1 MRNSISWKSDLL
13 DRLRGHAANPDVLCD
28 VELAL
33 TLASEVC
40 TKEPA
45 SVVPALLS
53 ANPVPGLNPP
63 SLSERHCGLIAR
75 ARTLLRC
82 RGEMRWQSML
92 RSYNSESE
100 LVRMYDPGGDG
111 PAIRREP
118 SICPDRYD
126 IYILALSSPPPY
138 SDRTLVAAEPGE
150 YWFPVRGDDGR
161 GPLQWHSVS
170 FTEEDIAGVPVVES
184 QTLSSPRSREPLR
197 IPWSD
202 LRQTAEWMDQ
212 RDDENWLRRLDSMRV
227 DMELDGNKSPQ
238 DLILDG
244 LFHLVGMVSSGK
256 STLMDITAVWAGRS
270 GLRIMLVVGDNV
282 DVTTRVERFRNFGLN
297 SVPIMGLGGR
307 KRRMEQMERVAISEA
322 NGRPAWKDPRLKW
335 VSPICPIIGFGT
347 SDIADMQP
355 GSEPC
360 ESLREKADL
369 KAVRRS
375 CPLMSACPVHLAR
388 NRVMDASIWVGT
400 PQSLILTRAPMQSVE
415 ENVRFLETVYRECDL
430 VIVDEADRV
439 QTHIDEM
446 FAPSVSLVN
455 TSGNGLMEILDRNA
469 SAPEGGSLNKT
480 MSSTE
485 VLDWSTAQRM
495 SQQAANVML
504 NLCANNPDLRKWITL
519 REYFTAYGLAS
530 MLHGELASE
539 DTSRQMPE
547 EMLGF
552 LSQPSRDSPL
562 QRLAVELTGFRDQ
575 TNMATRGQEA
585 VEWLRELYP
594 SQAAN
599 GQDIEL
605 LQLKLSA
612 IALTAFLDSRLK
624 NVFESWEVGEGAF
637 DLGTDADLP
646 FQRPPREYE
655 ALIPS
660 SPMGNLFGFRYR
672 WEYDSA
678 DGDAQI
684 EMFRCVGVG
693 RWVLTNLHDL
703 YRDLDEAS
711 GPHVMLLSG
720 SSWAPGSSSYHVLA
734 PVDGVLLP
742 PEEVVTAI
750 STSTASFDYA
760 LDPTSRVP
768 IRVSGLSGESRD
780 RNLASL
786 LAYLAGPGSDGRS
799 QIDRELELLS
809 TTDAGGDSIL
819 MVTGS
824 YQEARRAYDF
834 LSGRVNCGVR
844 YLVRDDDEGID
855 RWNSHDT
862 LRRGQVAQFAGTPDR
877 ILIAPLMAIERGHN
891 IVSEDGRAVIGSVYF
906 LMRPMPVPYQFSSAV
921 REINHWAVHRWAKF
935 DVDADSV
942 LAEWNSYRR
951 QANAVWGD
959 ILRDLGQFR
968 NAPAPVRRNLVWTQL
983 VAFWQTVGRAVRGG
997 SSVRVHFC
1005 DAAFAPESATGRK
1018 DTEKTSMLVAMR
1030 EELDEYLN
1038 SSPGGG
1044 ALDERERKVCQALYA
1059 PWRETLSKHK
1069 KFGPIAQIRG
1079 SIPCHLI
1086 SRR

>member
-1 MRNSISWKSDLL
+1 MRNPRSWKSGLMN
-13 DRLRGHAANPDVLCD
+13 RLGSHAANPDVLCD

-33 TLASEVC
+33 TLVSEVC
-40 TKEPA
+40 PNEPP

-53 ANPVPGLNPP
+53 ANPVAGLSPP
-63 SLSERHCGLIAR
+63 VLSERQCGLMAR
-75 ARTLLRC
+75 ARTLIRC

-100 LVRMYDPGGDG
+100 IVRMYDTRGDG
-111 PAIRREP
+111 PATRRES

-126 IYILALSSPPPY
+126 IYISALSSPPPH
-138 SDRTLVAAEPGE
+138 SNRSLVVAEPGE
-150 YWFPVRGDDGR
+150 YWFPVRADDGR
-161 GPLQWHSVS
+161 GPLEWRSVS
-170 FTEEDIAGVPVVES
+170 FAEEDIVGVPAVES
-184 QTLSSPRSREPLR
+184 QTLRSPRCREPLR
-197 IPWSD
+197 VPWND
-202 LRQTAEWMDQ
+202 LRQTADWMDQ
-212 RDDENWLRRLDSMRV
+212 GDDANWRGRLDGMRV
-227 DMELDGNKSPQ
+227 DIDLDGRVTPQ

-256 STLMDITAVWAGRS
+256 STLMDIVAVWAARS

-282 DVTTRVERFRNFGLN
+282 DVTTRVERFRYLGLS
-297 SVPIMGLGGR
+297 SVPLMGLGGR
-307 KRRMEQMERVAISEA
+307 RRRMEQIERVAMSET
-322 NGRPAWKDPRLKW
+322 NGEPAWKDPRLKW

-360 ESLREKADL
+360 ESLHEKADL
-369 KAVRRS
+369 KAIRRS

-388 NRVMDASIWVGT
+388 NRMTEASIWVGT
-400 PQSLILTRAPMQSVE
+400 PQSLVLTRAPMQSVE

-439 QTHIDEM
+439 QTQLDEM

-455 TSGNGLMEILDRNA
+455 TRGNGLMEVLDRNA

-495 SQQAANVML
+495 SQQAANVLL
-504 NLCANNPDLRKWITL
+504 NMCATNPDLRRWITL

-530 MLHGELASE
+530 MLHRELDSE
-539 DTSRQMPE
+539 DTAREMPKE
-547 EMLGF
+547 ILNF
-552 LSQPSRDSPL
+552 LSQPSLDSPL
-562 QRLAVELTGFRDQ
+562 QRLAVELTGMRNPD
-575 TNMATRGQEA
+575 NMAARGRDA
-585 VEWLRELYP
+585 VESLLELYP
-594 SQAAN
+594 AQAVN
-599 GQDIEL
+599 WQGTEL

-624 NVFESWEVGEGAF
+624 NVFDGWDVGEGAF
-637 DLGTDADLP
+637 DLGPDADLP

-678 DGDAQI
+678 GGDAQI

-703 YRDLDEAS
+703 YGDLDGAA

-720 SSWAPGSSSYHVLA
+720 SSWAPGSSSYHIVA

-768 IRVSGLSGESRD
+768 IRVSGSNGESRD

-786 LAYLAGPGSDGRS
+786 LQYLAEPGSEGRS
-799 QIDRELELLS
+799 QIERELELLS
-809 TTDAGGDSIL
+809 TSDAGGDSIL

-834 LSGRVNCGVR
+834 LSGRVSCGVR
-844 YLVRDDDEGID
+844 YLVRDDDEGND
-855 RWNSHDT
+855 RWNSHDI

-921 REINHWAVHRWAKF
+921 REINHWAVQRWARV
-935 DVDADSV
+935 DVNADSV

-959 ILRDLGQFR
+959 ILRDPGQFR
-968 NAPAPVRRNLVWTQL
+968 NAPAAVRRNLVWTQL
-983 VAFWQTVGRAVRGG
+983 VALWQTVGRAVRGG

-1005 DAAFAPESATGRK
+1005 DAAFAPESATGLK

-1030 EELDEYLN
+1030 AELDDFMN
-1038 SSPGGG
+1038 SSAGTGT
-1044 ALDERERKVCQALYA
+1044 LDERDRKVCQALYA
-1059 PWRETLSKHK
+1059 PWRETLSN
-1069 KFGPIAQIRG
+1069 IRN
-1079 SIPCHLI
+1079 LDE
-1086 SRR
+1086 

>member
-1 MRNSISWKSDLL
+1 MRNLRSWKSDLL

-33 TLASEVC
+33 TLVSEVC
-40 TKEPA
+40 TKEPP

-92 RSYNSESE
+92 TSYNSESE
-100 LVRMYDPGGDG
+100 LVRMYDPRGDG
-111 PAIRREP
+111 PAIRRES

-126 IYILALSSPPPY
+126 IYNSALSSPPPY

-161 GPLQWHSVS
+161 GPLEWHSVS
-170 FTEEDIAGVPVVES
+170 FTEEDIAGVPRVES

-197 IPWSD
+197 IPWND

-212 RDDENWLRRLDSMRV
+212 RHDANWLRRLDRMRV
-227 DMELDGNKSPQ
+227 DIELDGKVSPQ

-256 STLMDITAVWAGRS
+256 STLMDIIAVWSARS

-282 DVTTRVERFRNFGLN
+282 DVMTRVERFRNFGLS

-307 KRRMEQMERVAISEA
+307 KRRMEQMERIAISES
-322 NGRPAWKDPRLKW
+322 NGGSAWKDPRLKW
-335 VSPICPIIGFGT
+335 VSPICPIVGFGT
-347 SDIADMQP
+347 SDMADMQP
-355 GSEPC
+355 DSEPC

-369 KAVRRS
+369 KAIRRS

-388 NRVMDASIWVGT
+388 NRMMEASIWVGT
-400 PQSLILTRAPMQSVE
+400 PQSLVLTRAPMQSVE

-439 QTHIDEM
+439 QTQLDEM

-455 TSGNGLMEILDRNA
+455 TRGSGLMEILDRNA
-469 SAPEGGSLNKT
+469 SAPEGRSLNKT

-504 NLCANNPDLRKWITL
+504 NLCATNPDLRKWITL

-530 MLHGELASE
+530 MLHGDIASE
-539 DTSRQMPE
+539 DAARQIPE
-547 EMLGF
+547 EILDF
-552 LSQPSRDSPL
+552 LSQPGLDSPL
-562 QRLAVELTGFRDQ
+562 QRLAVELTGIRDPD
-575 TNMATRGQEA
+575 NMAARGREA
-585 VEWLRELYP
+585 VEWILELYP
-594 SQAAN
+594 PQAVN

-605 LQLKLSA
+605 LHLKLSA
-612 IALTAFLDSRLK
+612 IALTAFLDNRLK
-624 NVFESWEVGEGAF
+624 NVFDSWEVGEGAF
-637 DLGTDADLP
+637 DLGPDADLP

-660 SPMGNLFGFRYR
+660 SPTGNLFGFRYR
-672 WEYDSA
+672 WENDSA
-678 DGDAQI
+678 GGDAQI

-693 RWVLTNLHDL
+693 RWVLTNLHDV
-703 YRDLDEAS
+703 YRGLDEAS

-742 PEEVVTAI
+742 PEDVVTAI

-768 IRVSGLSGESRD
+768 IQISGLSGENRD
-780 RNLASL
+780 RNLAAL
-786 LAYLAGPGSDGRS
+786 LGYLAEPGSDRSS
-799 QIDRELELLS
+799 QIERELELLS
-809 TTDAGGDSIL
+809 TTGAGGDSIL

-834 LSGRVNCGVR
+834 LNGRVDSGVR
-844 YLVRDDDEGID
+844 YLVRDDEEGID
-855 RWNSHDT
+855 RWNRHDT
-862 LRRGQVAQFAGTPDR
+862 LRRGQVAQFAGTSDR

-921 REINHWAVHRWAKF
+921 REMNHWAVHRWAE
-935 DVDADSV
+935 VGANTDSV

-959 ILRDLGQFR
+959 ILRDPGQFR
-968 NAPAPVRRNLVWTQL
+968 NATAAARRSLVWTQL
-983 VAFWQTVGRAVRGG
+983 VALWQTVGRAVRGG

-1005 DAAFAPESATGRK
+1005 DAAFAPESANGGV

-1030 EELDEYLN
+1030 AELDEYIN
-1038 SSPGGG
+1038 GSCG
-1044 ALDERERKVCQALYA
+1044 AGKLDERERKVCQALYA
-1059 PWRETLSKHK
+1059 PWRKTLSR
-1069 KFGPIAQIRG
+1069 IRN
-1079 SIPCHLI
+1079 LDE
-1086 SRR
+1086 